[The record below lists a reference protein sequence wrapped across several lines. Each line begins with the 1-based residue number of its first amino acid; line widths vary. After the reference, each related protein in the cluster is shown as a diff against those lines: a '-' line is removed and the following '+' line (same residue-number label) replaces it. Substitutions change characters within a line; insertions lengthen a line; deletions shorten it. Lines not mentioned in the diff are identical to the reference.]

1 MNDEEKRI
9 LDLCRTSNE
18 FKIVVDNDSIW
29 LEQIN
34 PYPKDSVAYDR
45 FEPETF
51 RFESFGEDFIVNL
64 LLYIGIDAEH
74 C

>member
-1 MNDEEKRI
+1 MNKEEKRI
-9 LDLCRTSNE
+9 LDLCKTSNE

-34 PYPKDSVAYDR
+34 PYPKDSEYYDR
-45 FEPETF
+45 FEPEIF
-51 RFESFGEDFIVNL
+51 GFESFGTEFIIKL
-64 LLYIGIDAEH
+64 LQYMGITAEE